1 LSFSDPRWL
10 WALLALPVLAL
21 LEARAARRA
30 GHRLARLAGSRRD
43 NALLAQRLPGQRRL
57 GLVLRLAALA
67 ALVIGAAGPEWGTE
81 LTRRVSSGSD
91 VVFVIDVSASMDARD
106 VAPSRIEEARREA
119 LAVLDRLQGSKVGV
133 VAFAG
138 DAIRMCPL
146 TLDRSAAR
154 LVIEALTTGSVSEP
168 GTDLGRALRT
178 AALML
183 PEGRRSE
190 QAMVLWTDGED
201 LEGGA
206 RAALDEVAAKGLRV
220 FAVGVGTPAGDVVP
234 VLDDEGRAVDV
245 KRDSD
250 GGPVRSRLDEGL
262 LRDLARRTRGG
273 YFAASQAGGETGR
286 LVATLGQLA
295 RGSRGERLVE
305 RAVPRFPW
313 FAGAAALLIAID
325 RVRRHRRGGTRA
337 AAGRTARAARAAAI
351 VLVAGLFGFLTPVLA
366 PGRAFAQ
373 SAWARGDRA
382 FRDGQWRA
390 ADSLYTLRSRDHA
403 PAPLDVDLGTVRARA
418 GKTDDGLKRLASHGG
433 DPGHT
438 GQTALYNLG
447 TLLAEGGDYDRAMR
461 SLRAALERSPDDEDA
476 RWNYEWALRKKMES
490 ERRPKPPPQRQQ
502 QRQQPQPQSQP
513 SPSPNPQPQQ
523 NGQPQPSP
531 PQQQPNPSQSP
542 QTGQHLDRQ
551 QAERILASLEQ
562 IERREQQRIRQ
573 VRVMR
578 EKRGKDW

>member
-30 GHRLARLAGSRRD
+30 GARLARLAGARRD

-67 ALVIGAAGPEWGTE
+67 ALVVGAAGPEWGTE

-91 VVFVIDVSASMDARD
+91 VVLVVDVSASMDARD
-106 VAPSRIEEARREA
+106 VAPSRLEEARREA

-154 LVIEALTTGSVSEP
+154 LVIEALTTSSVSEP
-168 GTDLGRALRT
+168 GTDLGRGLRT
-178 AALML
+178 GAQML
-183 PEGRRSE
+183 PDGRRSE

-206 RAALDEVAAKGLRV
+206 RGALDELAAKGIRV

-250 GGPVRSRLDEGL
+250 GGPVHSRLDEGL
-262 LRDLARRTRGG
+262 MRDLARRTRGG

-295 RGSRGERLVE
+295 HGSRGERLVE

-313 FAGAAALLIAID
+313 FAGVAALLIAID
-325 RVRRHRRGGTRA
+325 RVRRHRRGERGGASARS
-337 AAGRTARAARAAAI
+337 GRTARAAAL
-351 VLVAGLFGFLTPVLA
+351 VLVLALAGLA
-366 PGRAFAQ
+366 PAARAQ

-390 ADSLYTLRSRDHA
+390 ADSLYTLRAGDHP
-403 PAPLDVDLGTVRARA
+403 PAPLDVDLGTARARA
-418 GKTDDGLKRLASHGG
+418 GKTDDGLRRLASHGNDRG
-433 DPGHT
+433 RT
-438 GQTALYNLG
+438 GEIALYNLG
-447 TLLAEGGDYDRAMR
+447 TLQAEGGDYDHAMR
-461 SLRAALERSPDDEDA
+461 SLRAALERAPGDEDA
-476 RWNYEWALRKKMES
+476 RWNYEWALRKKLES
-490 ERRPKPPPQRQQ
+490 QRPPRPQPQRQQ
-502 QRQQPQPQSQP
+502 QRQQQQQPQPQPNQN
-513 SPSPNPQPQQ
+513 PNPQPQT
-523 NGQPQPSP
+523 NGQPQPQP
-531 PQQQPNPSQSP
+531 TQPQNPSSEQM
-542 QTGQHLDRQ
+542 GQHLDRQ

-562 IERREQQRIRQ
+562 LERREQQRIRQ

>member
-1 LSFSDPRWL
+1 
-10 WALLALPVLAL
+10 
-21 LEARAARRA
+21 
-30 GHRLARLAGSRRD
+30 
-43 NALLAQRLPGQRRL
+43 
-57 GLVLRLAALA
+57 
-67 ALVIGAAGPEWGTE
+67 
-81 LTRRVSSGSD
+81 
-91 VVFVIDVSASMDARD
+91 VSASMDARD
-106 VAPSRIEEARREA
+106 VAPSRLEEARREA

-154 LVIEALTTGSVSEP
+154 LVIESLTTGSVSEP

-178 AALML
+178 AAQML

-190 QAMVLWTDGED
+190 QAIVMWTDGED

-220 FAVGVGTPAGDVVP
+220 FTVGVGTPAGDVVP

-245 KRDSD
+245 KRDAD

-295 RGSRGERLVE
+295 HGSRGERLVE

-313 FAGAAALLIAID
+313 FAGAAVLLIAID
-325 RVRRHRRGGTRA
+325 RVRRHRRGETRS
-337 AAGRTARAARAAAI
+337 AGARARSTPRAAAI
-351 VLVAGLFGFLTPVLA
+351 ALVAGLLVA
-366 PGRAFAQ
+366 PAMARAQ

-382 FRDGQWRA
+382 FRDGQWRT
-390 ADSLYTLRSRDHA
+390 ADSLYTLRAGDHA

-418 GKTDDGLKRLASHGG
+418 GKTEDGLKRLASHGG
-433 DPGHT
+433 DPGRT
-438 GQTALYNLG
+438 GETALYNLG

-461 SLRAALERSPDDEDA
+461 SLRAALERSPGDEDA

-490 ERRPKPPPQRQQ
+490 ERKPPPQPQRQQ
-502 QRQQPQPQSQP
+502 QQQPRPQPQSQN
-513 SPSPNPQPQQ
+513 PNPQPQQ
-523 NGQPQPSP
+523 NGPPQPQTSP
-531 PQQQPNPSQSP
+531 PQQPNPSPSP
-542 QTGQHLDRQ
+542 QIGQHLDRE

-562 IERREQQRIRQ
+562 LERREQQRIRQ